1 MTEPERRPLLQ
12 IIVAST
18 RPGRVG
24 EPIAQ
29 WFAAYARQY
38 EGFEVEIVD
47 LAEVDLPMF
56 AEPEHPRFARY
67 VLDSTK
73 AFSATVAR
81 ADAFAIVHPEYNH
94 SYNAALKNAL
104 DHLNQE
110 WAGKPVALIGYGGV
124 AAGARAAEALWPVL
138 VALRMVPVAA
148 TVPIPF
154 AAQRVSGEGEART
167 FTPAE
172 ETEAGAKAALDG
184 LAGWLDV
191 LGLRGAHEAR
201 T

>member
-1 MTEPERRPLLQ
+1 MTEAARPLLQ

-24 EPIAQ
+24 EPIAR
-29 WFAAYARQY
+29 WFAGYARDY
-38 EGFEVEIVD
+38 GAFDVEIVD

-56 AEPEHPRFARY
+56 AEPEHPRLGRY
-67 VLDSTK
+67 TLDSTK
-73 AFSATVAR
+73 AFSAMIAR
-81 ADAFAIVHPEYNH
+81 ADAYAFVHPEYNH

-110 WAGKPVALIGYGGV
+110 WAGKPAALIGYGGV
-124 AAGARAAEALWPVL
+124 AAGARAAEALLPVL
-138 VALRMVPVAA
+138 LALRMVPVSA

-154 AAQRVSGEGEART
+154 AAKNVSGEGEARR
-167 FTPAE
+167 FTPAP

-184 LAGWLDV
+184 LTAWLDT
-191 LGLRGAHEAR
+191 LGPRGTR
-201 T
+201 

>member
-1 MTEPERRPLLQ
+1 MTDADRRPLLQ

-24 EPIAQ
+24 EPIAR
-29 WFAAYARQY
+29 WFAGYARGHQA
-38 EGFEVEIVD
+38 FDVEIVD
-47 LAEVDLPMF
+47 LADVDLPMF

-67 VLDSTK
+67 TLDSTK
-73 AFSATVAR
+73 AFSATIAR

-110 WAGKPVALIGYGGV
+110 WAGKPVALLGYGGV

-138 VALRMVPVAA
+138 IALRMVPVAA

-154 AAQRVSGEGEART
+154 AMKHVSGEGEART
-167 FTPAE
+167 FTPAA

-184 LAGWLDV
+184 LAGWIET
-191 LGLRGAHEAR
+191 LGLRGTR
-201 T
+201 

>member
-1 MTEPERRPLLQ
+1 MTEAARRPLLQ

-24 EPIAQ
+24 EPLAR
-29 WFAAYARQY
+29 WFGEYAREY
-38 EGFEVEIVD
+38 EAFDVEIVD

-56 AEPEHPRFARY
+56 AEPEHPRFGRY

-73 AFSATVAR
+73 AFSATIAR

-104 DHLNQE
+104 DHLNTE
-110 WAGKPVALIGYGGV
+110 WARKPVTLIGYGGV
-124 AAGARAAEALWPVL
+124 AAGARAAEALVPVL
-138 VALRMVPVAA
+138 AALQMVVAG

-154 AAQRVSGEGEART
+154 AGQRISGEGDARV
-167 FTPAE
+167 FDPAP
-172 ETEAGAKAALDG
+172 ETEAGAKVALDG
-184 LAGWLDV
+184 LASWLEI
-191 LGLRGAHEAR
+191 LGLRGSR
-201 T
+201 

>member
-1 MTEPERRPLLQ
+1 MTDAGRRPLLQ

-24 EPIAQ
+24 EPIAR
-29 WFAAYARQY
+29 WFADHAR
-38 EGFEVEIVD
+38 EHGAFDVEIID

-67 VLDSTK
+67 TLDSTK
-73 AFSATVAR
+73 AFSATIAR

-138 VALRMVPVAA
+138 VALHMVPVAA

-154 AAQRVSGEGEART
+154 AMKSISGEGDTRV
-167 FTPAE
+167 FTPAA
-172 ETEAGAKAALDG
+172 ETEVGGKAALDG
-184 LAGWLDV
+184 LAEWIGT
-191 LGLRGAHEAR
+191 LGLRGTR
-201 T
+201 

>member
-1 MTEPERRPLLQ
+1 MTEADRRPLLQ

-24 EPIAQ
+24 EPIAR
-29 WFAAYARQY
+29 WFAGYAR
-38 EGFEVEIVD
+38 EHEAFDVETVD
-47 LAEVDLPMF
+47 LADVDLPMF
-56 AEPEHPRFARY
+56 AEPEHPRLGRY
-67 VLDSTK
+67 TLDSTM

-110 WAGKPVALIGYGGV
+110 WAGKPVALIGYGGI
-124 AAGARAAEALWPVL
+124 AAGARATEALLPVL
-138 VALRMVPVAA
+138 FALRMSPVPA

-154 AAQRVSGEGEART
+154 PAKNVSGEGAERI
-167 FTPAE
+167 FTPAP

-184 LAGWLDV
+184 LTAALET
-191 LGLRGAHEAR
+191 LGRRG
-201 T
+201 TG

>member
-1 MTEPERRPLLQ
+1 MTEPARRPLLQ

-24 EPIAQ
+24 EPLAR
-29 WFAAYARQY
+29 WFGGYAREY
-38 EGFEVEIVD
+38 EAFDVEIVD
-47 LAEVDLPMF
+47 LADVALPMF

-67 VLDSTK
+67 TLDSTK
-73 AFSATVAR
+73 AFSATIAR

-110 WAGKPVALIGYGGV
+110 WARKPVVLVSYGGV
-124 AAGARAAEALWPVL
+124 AAGARAAEALIPVL
-138 VALRMVPVAA
+138 VGLQMVVAG

-154 AAQRVSGEGEART
+154 AGQRVSGDGDQRVFE
-167 FTPAE
+167 PAP

-184 LAGWLDV
+184 LASWLEI
-191 LGLRGAHEAR
+191 LGLRGSR
-201 T
+201 

>member
-1 MTEPERRPLLQ
+1 MTDAQRRPLLQ

-24 EPIAQ
+24 EPIAR
-29 WFAAYARQY
+29 WFGDYAREY
-38 EGFEVEIVD
+38 EAFDVEIVD
-47 LAEVDLPMF
+47 LADVALPMF

-67 VLDSTK
+67 TLDSTK
-73 AFSATVAR
+73 AFSATIAR
-81 ADAFAIVHPEYNH
+81 ADAFAIVFPEYNH

-110 WAGKPVALIGYGGV
+110 WARKPVVLVSYGGV
-124 AAGARAAEALWPVL
+124 AAGARAAEALIPVL
-138 VALRMVPVAA
+138 VGLQMVVAG

-154 AAQRVSGEGEART
+154 AGQRVSGEGEART
-167 FTPAE
+167 FEPAP

-184 LAGWLDV
+184 LGSWLEI
-191 LGLRGAHEAR
+191 LGLRGSR
-201 T
+201 

>member
-1 MTEPERRPLLQ
+1 MTQAERRPLLQ

-18 RPGRVG
+18 RPGRIG
-24 EPIAQ
+24 DPIAR
-29 WFAAYARQY
+29 WFADYARAS

-47 LAEVDLPMF
+47 LADVDLPMF
-56 AEPEHPRFARY
+56 AEPEHPRLGRY
-67 VLDSTK
+67 TLDSTK

-124 AAGARAAEALWPVL
+124 AAGARAAEALLPVL
-138 VALRMVPVAA
+138 LALRMVPVAA

-154 AAQRVSGEGEART
+154 AAKHVSGEGDART
-167 FTPAE
+167 FDPAP

-184 LAGWLDV
+184 ITEWLGT
-191 LGLRGAHEAR
+191 LGLRGAR
-201 T
+201 

>member
-1 MTEPERRPLLQ
+1 MTQADRRPLLQ

-24 EPIAQ
+24 EPVAR
-29 WFAAYARQY
+29 WFAGYAR
-38 EGFEVEIVD
+38 EHEAFDIEIVD

-56 AEPEHPRFARY
+56 AEPEHPRFGRY
-67 VLDSTK
+67 TLDSTR
-73 AFSATVAR
+73 AFSATIAR

-104 DHLNQE
+104 DHLNLE
-110 WAGKPVALIGYGGV
+110 WARKPVTLVGYGGV
-124 AAGARAAEALWPVL
+124 AAGARAAEALIPVL
-138 VALRMVPVAA
+138 TALQMVLAG

-154 AAQRVSGEGEART
+154 AGQRVSGEGDQRRFDAA
-167 FTPAE
+167 P

-184 LAGWLDV
+184 LASWLET
-191 LGLRGAHEAR
+191 LGLRGSR
-201 T
+201 

>member
-1 MTEPERRPLLQ
+1 MTQADRRPLLQ

-24 EPIAQ
+24 EPIAR
-29 WFAAYARQY
+29 WFAGYAR
-38 EGFEVEIVD
+38 EHGAFDVEIVD

-56 AEPEHPRFARY
+56 CEPHHPRLANY
-67 VLDSTK
+67 TLDSTK
-73 AFSATVAR
+73 AFSATIGR
-81 ADAFAIVHPEYNH
+81 ADAYAIVHPEYNH

-110 WAGKPVALIGYGGV
+110 WADKPVALIGYGGV
-124 AAGARAAEALWPVL
+124 AAGARAAEALLPVL
-138 VALRMVPVAA
+138 VALGMSPVRA

-154 AAQRVSGEGEART
+154 AMKNVAGEGDERT
-167 FTPAE
+167 FTPAA

-184 LAGWLDV
+184 VTAWLDV
-191 LGLRGAHEAR
+191 LGRNGKR
-201 T
+201 

>member
-1 MTEPERRPLLQ
+1 MTDPARRPLLQ

-24 EPIAQ
+24 EPIAR
-29 WFAAYARQY
+29 WFGEYAREY
-38 EGFEVEIVD
+38 EAFDVEIVD

-56 AEPEHPRFARY
+56 AEPEHPRFGRY
-67 VLDSTK
+67 SLDSTK
-73 AFSATVAR
+73 AFSATIAR

-104 DHLNQE
+104 DHLNSE
-110 WAGKPVALIGYGGV
+110 WARKPVTLIGYGGV
-124 AAGARAAEALWPVL
+124 AAGARAAEALVPVL
-138 VALRMVPVAA
+138 VGLQMVVAG

-154 AAQRVSGEGEART
+154 AGQRVSGEGEQRT
-167 FTPAE
+167 FDPAP

-184 LAGWLDV
+184 LASWLEI
-191 LGLRGAHEAR
+191 LGLRGSR
-201 T
+201 

>member
-1 MTEPERRPLLQ
+1 MTDAGPRPLLQ

-29 WFAAYARQY
+29 WFASYARQY
-38 EGFEVEIVD
+38 EGFDVEIVD
-47 LAEVDLPMF
+47 LADVDLPMF

-67 VLDSTK
+67 TLDSTK
-73 AFSATVAR
+73 AFSATIAR

-110 WAGKPVALIGYGGV
+110 WAGKPVALLGYGGV
-124 AAGARAAEALWPVL
+124 AAGARATEALWPVL

-154 AAQRVSGEGEART
+154 ASKFVSGEGDART
-167 FTPAE
+167 FTPPE

-184 LAGWLDV
+184 LAGWIET
-191 LGLRGAHEAR
+191 LGLRGTR
-201 T
+201 

>member
-1 MTEPERRPLLQ
+1 MTEPARRPLLQ

-24 EPIAQ
+24 EPLAR
-29 WFAAYARQY
+29 WFGGYAREY
-38 EGFEVEIVD
+38 EAFDVEIVD
-47 LAEVDLPMF
+47 LADVALPMF

-67 VLDSTK
+67 TLDSTK
-73 AFSATVAR
+73 AFSATIAR

-110 WAGKPVALIGYGGV
+110 WARKPVVLVSYGGV
-124 AAGARAAEALWPVL
+124 AAGARAAEALIPVL
-138 VALRMVPVAA
+138 VGLQMVVAG

-154 AAQRVSGEGEART
+154 AGQRVSGEGEART
-167 FTPAE
+167 FEPAP

-184 LAGWLDV
+184 LGSWLEI
-191 LGLRGAHEAR
+191 LGLRGSR
-201 T
+201 

>member
-1 MTEPERRPLLQ
+1 MSEAGHRPLLQ
-12 IIVAST
+12 IVVAST
-18 RPGRVG
+18 RPGRIG
-24 EPIAQ
+24 DPIAR
-29 WFAAYARQY
+29 WLAGYARAY
-38 EGFEVEIVD
+38 EGFDVEIVD
-47 LAEVDLPMF
+47 LADVDLPMF

-67 VLDSTK
+67 TLDSTK
-73 AFSATVAR
+73 AFSATIAR

-138 VALRMVPVAA
+138 VALRMAPVAA

-154 AAQRVSGEGEART
+154 ASKHVAGEGEERA
-167 FTPAE
+167 FTPAP

-184 LAGWLDV
+184 IAEWLGM
-191 LGLRGAHEAR
+191 LGRRGVR
-201 T
+201 

>member
-1 MTEPERRPLLQ
+1 MTEAGRRPLLQ

-24 EPIAQ
+24 EPIAR
-29 WFAAYARQY
+29 WFAEYAR
-38 EGFEVEIVD
+38 EHGAFDVEIVD
-47 LAEVDLPMF
+47 LADVDLPMF
-56 AEPEHPRFARY
+56 AEPEHPRFGRY
-67 VLDSTK
+67 TLDSTK
-73 AFSATVAR
+73 AFSAIIAR

-138 VALRMVPVAA
+138 VGLRMVPVAA

-154 AAQRVSGEGEART
+154 AAKNVSGEGDARV
-167 FTPAE
+167 FAPAA
-172 ETEAGAKAALDG
+172 ETETGGKAALDG
-184 LAGWLDV
+184 LTEWIGT
-191 LGLRGAHEAR
+191 LGLRGSR
-201 T
+201 